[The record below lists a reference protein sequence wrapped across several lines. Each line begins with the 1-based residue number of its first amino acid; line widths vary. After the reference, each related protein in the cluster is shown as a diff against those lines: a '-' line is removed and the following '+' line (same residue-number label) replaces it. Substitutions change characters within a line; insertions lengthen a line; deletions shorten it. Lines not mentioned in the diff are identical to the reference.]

1 IYHSF
6 QATVSRRWERGYI
19 QAAYTFSK
27 NIDATSTGNTANNTA
42 FNDESTINASRG
54 ISDFNRPNVLK
65 ISYVYDLPF
74 FAHTT
79 GFKHAALGEW
89 AVSGVTSFQNSL
101 PFSVLDS
108 NGGNAFLGAGTSPV
122 AASLASGATIGEGMS
137 SGSVSQRLSGW
148 LNPVAFTTAP
158 LLYPTQCASDP
169 NYCTTGFGNLGRNI
183 YRGPFQQNWD
193 FSLIKHFKLTERQD
207 LRFAADFFN
216 LWNHPNFGTP
226 LVTDYEQYLA
236 WASGP
241 QTSPDPFGEIVSTT
255 GTPRLIQF
263 SLRWAF

>member
-1 IYHSF
+1 
-6 QATVSRRWERGYI
+6 
-19 QAAYTFSK
+19 
-27 NIDATSTGNTANNTA
+27 
-42 FNDESTINASRG
+42 
-54 ISDFNRPNVLK
+54 
-65 ISYVYDLPF
+65 
-74 FAHTT
+74 
-79 GFKHAALGEW
+79 
-89 AVSGVTSFQNSL
+89 
-101 PFSVLDS
+101 
-108 NGGNAFLGAGTSPV
+108 
-122 AASLASGATIGEGMS
+122 MS

-148 LNPVAFTTAP
+148 LSPAAFTTAP
-158 LLYPTQCASDP
+158 LLYPAQCATSADF
-169 NYCTTGFGNLGRNI
+169 CTTGFGDLGRNI

-236 WASGP
+236 WSAGP
-241 QTSPDPFGEIVSTT
+241 RTSPDPFGEIVSTT

>member
-1 IYHSF
+1 
-6 QATVSRRWERGYI
+6 
-19 QAAYTFSK
+19 
-27 NIDATSTGNTANNTA
+27 
-42 FNDESTINASRG
+42 
-54 ISDFNRPNVLK
+54 
-65 ISYVYDLPF
+65 
-74 FAHTT
+74 
-79 GFKHAALGEW
+79 
-89 AVSGVTSFQNSL
+89 VSGVTSLQSSL

-122 AASLASGATIGEGMS
+122 SANLASGATIADGMS
-137 SGSVSQRLSGW
+137 RGSVTQRLGGW
-148 LNPVAFTTAP
+148 LNPAAFTTAP
-158 LLYPTQCASDP
+158 LLYPTQCATNP
-169 NYCTTGFGNLGRNI
+169 NFCTTGFGDLGRNI

-236 WASGP
+236 WAGGP